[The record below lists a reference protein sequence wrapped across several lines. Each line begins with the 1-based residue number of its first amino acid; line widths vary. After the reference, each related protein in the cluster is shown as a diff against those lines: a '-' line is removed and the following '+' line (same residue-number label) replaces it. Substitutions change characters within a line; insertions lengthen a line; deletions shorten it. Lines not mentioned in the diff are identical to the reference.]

1 MKKSRK
7 LMSILLVVAMLF
19 TLAAPAMAE
28 GETTEKVAITVSD
41 DRTYEVYQIFTGD
54 LHGGKLS
61 NVVWGKNGTGDE
73 GKAVSQ
79 EILNELA
86 AKKDSTNDIE
96 KLAVIKNYVQLENPI
111 GTVNKNKTLEVA
123 SGYYL
128 LKDVTTGV
136 TGGQELSTFVVEIV
150 GDVTITPKVGEVTS
164 QKKVKDTND
173 SVANSTTDTD
183 WQDSADHDI
192 TDEVQFQLT
201 GTVTAKYDHYDKYY
215 YAFHDKQSD
224 GLTFKPETVKVYVVN
239 GTTKTE
245 ISDAYYEVKTSDT
258 ETHVKD
264 DKKVKCTFEVVFA
277 DLKEIEVNDTAI
289 VNKDSKIV
297 VEYTST
303 LNDNAVIGAAGN
315 PNEMYLEYSNNPN
328 WDGEGKGP
336 TGETPKDKVIVFTY
350 QTVINKVDEKGEALA
365 GAEFTLEKK
374 QADGEWEAINVV
386 KTEAGTT
393 FTFTGLD
400 DGFYRLKETVT
411 PPGYNTIDDIYFE
424 IEAKHDTTSPDPELK
439 ELTATQK
446 TENNGDLEE
455 GKVTFKPTYTLADG
469 KIATKV
475 VNNSGA
481 TLPETGGIGTT
492 IFYVVGGALV
502 LGAAVLLVT
511 RRRMAE

>member
-61 NVVWGKNGTGDE
+61 NVVWGKNGTGTE
-73 GKAVSQ
+73 GQAVPQ
-79 EILNELA
+79 ETLNELA

-224 GLTFKPETVKVYVVN
+224 GLTF
-239 GTTKTE
+239 
-245 ISDAYYEVKTSDT
+245 
-258 ETHVKD
+258 
-264 DKKVKCTFEVVFA
+264 
-277 DLKEIEVNDTAI
+277 
-289 VNKDSKIV
+289 
-297 VEYTST
+297 
-303 LNDNAVIGAAGN
+303 
-315 PNEMYLEYSNNPN
+315 
-328 WDGEGKGP
+328 
-336 TGETPKDKVIVFTY
+336 
-350 QTVINKVDEKGEALA
+350 
-365 GAEFTLEKK
+365 
-374 QADGEWEAINVV
+374 
-386 KTEAGTT
+386 
-393 FTFTGLD
+393 
-400 DGFYRLKETVT
+400 
-411 PPGYNTIDDIYFE
+411 
-424 IEAKHDTTSPDPELK
+424 
-439 ELTATQK
+439 
-446 TENNGDLEE
+446 
-455 GKVTFKPTYTLADG
+455 
-469 KIATKV
+469 
-475 VNNSGA
+475 
-481 TLPETGGIGTT
+481 
-492 IFYVVGGALV
+492 
-502 LGAAVLLVT
+502 
-511 RRRMAE
+511 